1 MNVIIIIGAIFL
13 TLFVLTKVLEGR
25 AEPMSPEKA
34 QKLSR
39 VAMILVTISILI
51 GLFRYYF

>member
-13 TLFVLTKVLEGR
+13 SLFVITKLLEGR

-39 VAMILVTISILI
+39 VAMILIGISMLVA
-51 GLFRYYF
+51 LFKHLG